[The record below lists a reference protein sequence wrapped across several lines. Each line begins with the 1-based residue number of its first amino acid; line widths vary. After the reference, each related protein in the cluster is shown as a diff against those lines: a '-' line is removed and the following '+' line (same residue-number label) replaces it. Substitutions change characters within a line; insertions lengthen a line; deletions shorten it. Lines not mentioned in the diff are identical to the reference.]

1 MAKIVVTGSYITDI
15 AAVTSRFPRDG
26 ETVIGETVKIGPG
39 GKGSN
44 QATACKRLGAEV
56 VLITKTGN
64 DYLRNV
70 ALTHYK
76 NENISDKYVFVD
88 EENQTG
94 VAIIQIHKSSAE
106 NRILVTPGAN
116 NHITEEDVYKA
127 EEEFKTCDI
136 VLLQLEA
143 SMESV
148 RASINLAKKYNKTV
162 VLNPAPV
169 KELDDEMFGLID
181 YFTPNETEAEFYS
194 GIKADSIQNMERM
207 AELFIAK
214 GVGNVIITL
223 GKAGAFVKTRDSVC
237 IIPAYT
243 VNAVDTTG
251 AGDAFNGGLC
261 VALAEGKGIVEA
273 AKFANAVA
281 ALSVTKLGASESMPD
296 RLDVDSFLKNIKR
309 GVL

>member
-15 AAVTSRFPRDG
+15 AAITSRFPRDG

-70 ALTHYK
+70 ALNHYK
-76 NENISDKYVFVD
+76 NENMSDKYVFVD

-127 EEEFKTCDI
+127 ENDFKTCDI

-148 RASINLAKKYNKTV
+148 IASIKLAKKYNKPV

-169 KELDDEMFGLID
+169 KELDDDIFKLID

-194 GIKADSIQNMERM
+194 GLKADSIQNIEKM
-207 AELFIAK
+207 ADLFIAK

-223 GKAGAFVKTRDSVC
+223 GKAERLLKQGMLLVLFLHIRLTQWTQPEREMRLMEDFVLLWQKARV
-237 IIPAYT
+237 
-243 VNAVDTTG
+243 
-251 AGDAFNGGLC
+251 L
-261 VALAEGKGIVEA
+261 L
-273 AKFANAVA
+273 
-281 ALSVTKLGASESMPD
+281 KLQDLQMQLLPC
-296 RLDVDSFLKNIKR
+296 RLQNLVHRNQCQTDWMLILF
-309 GVL
+309 

>member
-15 AAVTSRFPRDG
+15 AAITTRFPRDG

-44 QATACKRLGAEV
+44 QATACNRLGAEV

-64 DYLRNV
+64 DYMRDV

-76 NENISDKYVFVD
+76 KENMSDKYVFVD
-88 EENQTG
+88 EEKQTG
-94 VAIIQIHKSSAE
+94 VAIIQIHETSAE
-106 NRILVTPGAN
+106 NRILVIPGAN
-116 NHITEEDVYKA
+116 EFITRDDVCKA
-127 EEEFKTCDI
+127 EDEFKTCDI

-148 RASINLAKKYNKTV
+148 LTSIDLARKYNKTV

-169 KELDDEMFGLID
+169 KDLDDEIFQHVD
-181 YFTPNETEAEFYS
+181 YFTPNETEAEYYS
-194 GIKADSIQNMERM
+194 GLKADSIDNIEKM
-207 AELFIAK
+207 ADMFMAK
-214 GVGNVIITL
+214 GVRNVVITL
-223 GKAGAFVKTRDSVC
+223 GKAGVFLKTRDFART
-237 IIPAYT
+237 IPAYY

-261 VALAEGKGIVEA
+261 VALAEGKDIVEA
-273 AKFANAVA
+273 ARFANAVA
-281 ALSVTKLGASESMPD
+281 ALSVTKLGASESMPL
-296 RLDVDSFLKNIKR
+296 RLEVDSFLKNTER
-309 GVL
+309 GAL